1 MSIVTSD
8 DRHPPM
14 LAVANA
20 VPAVSTPGARPM
32 GDIPVVARLVLE
44 NGTEAW
50 RIAAANRWTREQVLV
65 IWRNDPENPY
75 SSQSCWLAASD
86 VARAI
91 TGPTNQLAST
101 WAALPK
107 GTAALIGDS
116 WGVRPRARPGS

>member
-1 MSIVTSD
+1 MTTVTSD
-8 DRHPPM
+8 DKHPPM

-20 VPAVSTPGARPM
+20 VPAVSTPGARLM
-32 GDIPVVARLVLE
+32 GDIPVLARLVLE
-44 NGTEAW
+44 NGTETW

-91 TGPTNQLAST
+91 TGPTQQVAPAWS
-101 WAALPK
+101 ALPK
-107 GTAALIGDS
+107 G
-116 WGVRPRARPGS
+116 PPARP